1 MYDDMS
7 GLISYSGLTTKVRAI
22 RGKMLKQE
30 QFLELAD
37 CESVAEV
44 IGYLKEKDAYR
55 ELFSSVNSEAI
66 HRGNIE
72 KLLKR
77 CYYSDFEK
85 LYRFS
90 DMEQRKYL
98 ELYFKKFELSFL
110 KSCLRNIC
118 RTNSE
123 DRSDREVTTLF
134 QRHSKLDAV
143 VLQSETT
150 IEGFVEKLKN
160 TEYYAPLKRVIMG
173 DRHTLF
179 DYEAA
184 LDMYYFT
191 KFWKEKKKSFKGTDA
206 KVLDRAF
213 GYKIDILNMQWIY
226 RSKRFYQLSKADI
239 YALLIPIRY
248 RLTKKDIERM
258 VEATDAQ
265 TFQSGIGQTAYK
277 KMYPDISGEN
287 LEDMYIY
294 LLDGIHDNDGHK
306 HPYSVAI
313 LNSYLYRKE
322 YEINKITTIMEC
334 IRYKV
339 SKNDTI
345 HYARLDEG

>member
-1 MYDDMS
+1 
-7 GLISYSGLTTKVRAI
+7 
-22 RGKMLKQE
+22 MLSQQ
-30 QFLELAD
+30 QFLELAECD
-37 CESVAEV
+37 SVAGV
-44 IGYLKEKDAYR
+44 IDYLKETDAYR
-55 ELFSSVNSEAI
+55 DLFSTVDSAAI

-72 KLLKR
+72 RLLNR

-85 LYRFS
+85 LYRFA

-123 DRSDREVTTLF
+123 DRSDREVTSLF
-134 QRHSKLDAV
+134 QKHSKLDVAA
-143 VLQSETT
+143 LQSETT
-150 IEGFVEKLKN
+150 IEGFVEKLRK
-160 TEYYAPLKRVIMG
+160 TEYYVPLKKVVEG

-184 LDMYYFT
+184 LDLYYFT
-191 KFWKEKKKSFKGTDA
+191 KFWKEKKKSFHGVDA

-226 RSKRFYQLSKADI
+226 RSKRFYHLSDADI
-239 YALLIPIRY
+239 YALLLPVRY
-248 RLTKKDIERM
+248 RLTKQDIERM
-258 VEATDAQ
+258 TEAVDAKA
-265 TFQSGIGQTAYK
+265 FQDAISRTAYHK
-277 KMYPDISGEN
+277 VYPEISGEN

-294 LLDGIHDNDGHK
+294 LLDGIHDSDGQK

-313 LNSYLYRKE
+313 LNSYLYKKE
-322 YEINKITTIMEC
+322 YEIKRITTIMEC
-334 IRYKV
+334 IRYSV
-339 SKNDTI
+339 SMSDTMR
-345 HYARLDEG
+345 YARLSEG

>member
-1 MYDDMS
+1 MS

-22 RGKMLKQE
+22 RGKMLKQK
-30 QFLELAD
+30 QFLELAE
-37 CESVAEV
+37 CKNVSEVAD
-44 IGYLKEKDAYR
+44 YLKNTDAYR
-55 ELFSSVNSEAI
+55 DLFASIETATI
-66 HRGNIE
+66 HRGTIE

-77 CYYSDFEK
+77 CYYSEFEK
-85 LYRFS
+85 LYRFA

-123 DRSDREVTTLF
+123 DRSDREITSLF
-134 QRHSKLDAV
+134 RRYSKLDAAA
-143 VLQSETT
+143 LQTETT
-150 IEGFVEKLKN
+150 IEGFIEKLRD
-160 TEYYAPLKRVIMG
+160 TEYYLPLKKVVEG
-173 DRHTLF
+173 DRRTLF

-191 KFWKEKKKSFKGTDA
+191 KFWKVKQKSFHGVDA

-226 RSKRFYQLSKADI
+226 RSKKFYKLSDADI
-239 YALLIPIRY
+239 YALLLPIRY

-258 VEATDAQ
+258 VEAVDAKA
-265 TFQSGIGQTAYK
+265 FQSAISRTSYQRV
-277 KMYPDISGEN
+277 YPDISGEN

-294 LLDGIHDNDGHK
+294 LLDGIHDSDGQK
-306 HPYSVAI
+306 YPYSVAI

-334 IRYKV
+334 IRYQV
-339 SKNDTI
+339 DLSDTI
-345 HYARLDEG
+345 HYARLSEG